1 MGLPFAIAQVQHK
14 ESMMKR
20 TNFAAASAAA
30 LAAVLGVAVA
40 APVEAATFGSNEIAL
55 SLGDEGKRLVVIAG
69 EGAGSDVALRDPAG
83 KSVRLDDIDFRPA
96 TGQLYGYSNQ
106 TDTVYLIDRVTG
118 LATPQ
123 VSLKGATDTQNI
135 GFDFNNV
142 LDAARV
148 VSGKEDN
155 LVFNPKVDPAT
166 LTRATDLF
174 YVTGDVNAG
183 RNPNVGMNAYTN
195 AVAGATTTVQYVI
208 DTGLDVLAGLGNNAG
223 TLTTVGQLYLGGSR
237 FDATDLGG
245 FDILSLTEGSNR
257 ALALLTMNVKGI
269 GPSQAIYEFDL
280 APDAMGRINLTAIA
294 DLNGYRDRFDR
305 LDGFAVMSLPSPVPV
320 PAAGVMLLG
329 GLAGL
334 ALVRRRRAT

>member
-1 MGLPFAIAQVQHK
+1 
-14 ESMMKR
+14 MKR
-20 TNFAAASAAA
+20 TNLAGA
-30 LAAVLGVAVA
+30 LAVTLAVVLGVAPA
-40 APVEAATFGSNEIAL
+40 GAATFGATEIAL
-55 SLGDEGKRLVVIAG
+55 SLGNEGTSLVVIAG
-69 EGAGSDVALRDPAG
+69 EGAGSDMALRDPSG
-83 KSVRLDDIDFRPA
+83 KAVRLDDIDFRPA

-106 TDTVYLIDRVTG
+106 TDTVYLIDRMTG

-123 VSLKGATDTQNI
+123 VSLKGATDTRNI

-148 VSGKEDN
+148 VSGKQDN

-174 YVTGDVNAG
+174 YVAGDVNAG
-183 RNPNVGMNAYTN
+183 KRPDVGMNAYTN

-208 DTGLDVLAGLGNNAG
+208 DSGLDVLAQLGNNAG
-223 TLTTVGQLYLGGSR
+223 TLMTLGTLHLDGAR

-257 ALALLTMNVKGI
+257 ALALLTTNVKGI
-269 GPSQAIYEFDL
+269 GPSQAVYEFDM

-294 DLNGYRDRFDR
+294 DLGGYRDRFDR
-305 LDGFAVMSLPSPVPV
+305 LDGFAVIASPSPVPV
-320 PAAGVMLLG
+320 PAAGLMLLG
-329 GLAGL
+329 GVAGL
-334 ALVRRRRAT
+334 ALARKRRKAA